1 MRLDEKISKLEAT
14 CPGPRLA
21 TCEAWIEHLEAK
33 RSELIGVDAKQIK
46 QTLRN
51 REQAHETFT
60 STSSTSALSQ
70 HQPSLPSQVIDQ
82 EVLHIDGY
90 TAEHPFPYNSNRAV
104 AYGGGA
110 GASNG
115 SKNNIENGQ
124 LPFNS
129 NSMSAKHKT
138 YNHAISV
145 GAFDGQGATRLVPT
159 NDIVAKTPTQD
170 LVNVSTITLK
180 T

>member
-1 MRLDEKISKLEAT
+1 M
-14 CPGPRLA
+14 
-21 TCEAWIEHLEAK
+21 EAK

-46 QTLRN
+46 ETL

-90 TAEHPFPYNSNRAV
+90 TAENPFPYNSNRAV
-104 AYGGGA
+104 AYGGG
-110 GASNG
+110 GNGSSNG
-115 SKNNIENGQ
+115 NKNNIENGR
-124 LPFNS
+124 LPFTS
-129 NSMSAKHKT
+129 NSMSAKHKQL
-138 YNHAISV
+138 NHAING
-145 GAFDGQGATRLVPT
+145 GAFDEQGATRLVPT
-159 NDIVAKTPTQD
+159 NDMVAKTPTQD

-180 T
+180 P